1 MPKTKLGSET
11 KNYGVKKAKR
21 GAPRCDLRSSLA
33 SEESVKFY
41 QETSSA
47 GAEGGEGVERSG
59 VRVHTSPFTC
69 TVLEGVVEQEE
80 FLEEL
85 QQELEGL
92 EFQEKNNDLYRF
104 RQSGELAAS
113 PLPLI
118 AALREMLVHQV
129 RPWVA
134 RATGLELDERVSLFC
149 AKYGEGDTLLCHDD
163 ELEGRRVAF
172 IYYLV
177 HRDWGA
183 GDGGTL
189 DLFTTDQQGNPGQV
203 ALRLTPSHNSLAFF
217 EVSPVSFHQV
227 SEVTSSRTR
236 LSLGGWFHGPPGLP
250 RPHRVPPTRAPC
262 LRAEDIPEED
272 FYSWI
277 HPAYLAPDT
286 QAEVQT
292 KFEETSEIS
301 LPGFFQKH
309 KFAEVCAALR
319 GVADWEEEGAPDRR
333 REFLTLGA
341 AQPALAACRAIVTS
355 EPFFLLL
362 SNLTGLRLHELAPED
377 SDGEEEEGKE
387 FDPRCRAAFA
397 HRRPGSYTLVRD
409 DDLEQAEFALDLRI
423 FFNCAG
429 WRDSMGGQSSYIARG
444 EDEEL
449 ITVEPEGNSL
459 SLVYR
464 DKDSLRFV
472 KYVNRQVEEMGG
484 FHDLSATYYE

>member
-11 KNYGVKKAKR
+11 KNYGVKKPKR
-21 GAPRCDLRSSLA
+21 SAPRCELRSSLA
-33 SEESVKFY
+33 TEESAKFH
-41 QETSSA
+41 QEASSA
-47 GAEGGEGVERSG
+47 EAGGVEGVERSG

-69 TVLEGVVEQEE
+69 TVLEGLVEQEE
-80 FLEEL
+80 FVEEL

-92 EFQEKNNDLYRF
+92 EFLEKNNDLYRF
-104 RQSGELAAS
+104 RQSGELACS
-113 PLPLI
+113 PLPLV
-118 AALREMLVHQV
+118 AALREVLVGQV

-134 RATGLELDERVSLFC
+134 RATGIELDERVSLFC

-177 HRDWGA
+177 PKDWGPE
-183 GDGGTL
+183 DGGSL

-227 SEVTSSRTR
+227 GEVTSSRTR
-236 LSLGGWFHGPPGLP
+236 LSLGGWFHGTTGP
-250 RPHRVPPTRAPC
+250 RPPRPPPPRVPC
-262 LRAEDIPEED
+262 LRAGDIPEED
-272 FYSWI
+272 FFAWI
-277 HPAYLAPDT
+277 NPAYLAPDT

-319 GVADWEEEGAPDRR
+319 GVEGWEEEGVPDRR
-333 REFLTLGA
+333 REFLTPA
-341 AQPALAACRAIVTS
+341 SSHPALAACRALVTS

-377 SDGEEEEGKE
+377 SEGEEEEGKE
-387 FDPRCRAAFA
+387 FNPRCRAAFA
-397 HRRPGSYTLVRD
+397 HRRAGSYTLLRD

-429 WRDSMGGQSSYIARG
+429 WTDSMGGQSSYIARG

-449 ITVEPEGNSL
+449 ITVEPEDNSL

-472 KYVNRQVEEMGG
+472 KYVSRRVEEIRG